1 MYFTQVSNGPGV
13 NFHPEFPSKALI
25 ASSNESVS
33 SLEDT
38 LPTEPSFL
46 SWEES
51 KYSLDDQSESQSG
64 YIDIAINASFLIP
77 AGI

>member
-1 MYFTQVSNGPGV
+1 MRRIDIWIKKL
-13 NFHPEFPSKALI
+13 HPKYPSKALK
-25 ASSNESVS
+25 ASSNKPVS

-38 LPTEPSFL
+38 LPIEPYFL

-51 KYSLDDQSESQSG
+51 KYSLDDQSESHSG
-64 YIDIAINASFLIP
+64 YIDIAINASYLIP